1 MSLHALANDMASK
14 GRHGDSMLVHMAPNE
29 VAGLHALALHH
40 GEKLT
45 INPET
50 GLPEAFKLK
59 SLLPLV
65 LGAALGP
72 AGLGLSSMMAAG
84 VVGAGY
90 GLAKGSLKEGL
101 MAGLGAYGGAG
112 LASSLASAGVSEAAA
127 QEAFKQQAATP
138 ALEGASAAENF
149 LSTPSAQATATGPT
163 TTMADATGSATPVA
177 EVTIDPVQ
185 TATQLP
191 AQGAPATLDPGSLS
205 TAAYA
210 PPTGLEALSKGAE
223 SIYDK
228 GTFGDFAKANKK
240 FLYAAGTSALMS
252 PENEEDMPETKRDP
266 GYIRPARYDWRTGK
280 YEYFDPVK
288 ASEWGTRSVSEY
300 TNPNDPNA
308 RKPIGAK
315 AGGLMALANG
325 GAVAF
330 EDGGFVVGGGGP
342 MSDAERQRYID
353 IKAAEDK
360 AAAEKLAAYKP
371 SDPILAPMLEKGV
384 KGMLHGETDEQ
395 AYNRIKQMDM
405 DRTERRAA
413 RDAFRATM
421 GPDDFRIAEGGNGPV
436 TYTTPPPGTTP
447 GPTTPGPTTPTNP
460 PPPVPTTPT
469 IAQAT
474 TGGSR
479 KAYEYL
485 SGQGAY
491 PVNPYLPEG
500 TPIAKPYWESV
511 GMTDPYKGPKIAD
524 ELTNPNST
532 PKTAPPAGQKWVWNP
547 TDRKWVTEAIVTP
560 NTPVVEQTKNGGAI
574 RMAQGG
580 MPGYALGGLGS
591 LGDYS
596 DGGRLLRGPGDGVSD
611 SIPATIGGKRPA
623 RLADGEFVVPAR
635 IVSELGNGST
645 EAGSRKLYAMMDRV
659 QRARG
664 GTTGKGKVAKN
675 SRADKYLPA

>member
-1 MSLHALANDMASK
+1 MSLHALANDMAAK

-72 AGLGLSSMMAAG
+72 AGLGLSATMSAG
-84 VVGAGY
+84 IVGAGY

-101 MAGLGAYGGAG
+101 LAGLGAYGGAG
-112 LASSLASAGVSEAAA
+112 LAASLGAAGVNEAAA
-127 QEAFKQQAATP
+127 QELAAQQAASP
-138 ALEGASAAENF
+138 AVEGASAAENF

-185 TATQLP
+185 TTTQLP
-191 AQGAPATLDPGSLS
+191 AQGAPATIDPGSLS
-205 TAAYA
+205 TAGYT
-210 PPTGLEALSKGAE
+210 PPTGLDALSKGAE
-223 SIYDK
+223 SIYDQGK
-228 GTFGDFAKANKK
+228 IGEFAKANKK
-240 FLYAAGTSALMS
+240 FLYAAGSSALLS

-280 YEYFDPVK
+280 YQYFDPVK
-288 ASEWGTRSVSEY
+288 SDEWGTRNLSEY
-300 TNPNDPNA
+300 TNANDPGA
-308 RKPIGAK
+308 RTPIGAK

-330 EDGGFVVGGGGP
+330 EDGGFVTGGGRTSP
-342 MSDAERQRYID
+342 EEIQRLTE
-353 IKAAEDK
+353 IKAAQDK

-384 KGMLHGETDEQ
+384 KGMLFGETDEQ

-405 DRTERRAA
+405 ERTERRAN
-413 RDAFRATM
+413 RDALRAQM
-421 GPDDFRIAEGGNGPV
+421 GPDDVAIDGVISRTTSGDGGG
-436 TYTTPPPGTTP
+436 GTTP
-447 GPTTPGPTTPTNP
+447 QPGGPTNP
-460 PPPVPTTPT
+460 QPPVPTTPS
-469 IAQAT
+469 IASST

-485 SGQGAY
+485 SGEGDY
-491 PVNPYLPEG
+491 PVNPYLPTG

-511 GMTDPYKGPKIAD
+511 GMTDPYKGPKVID
-524 ELTNPNST
+524 ELKNPNTT

-547 TDRKWVTEAIVTP
+547 TDRKWVTEAIVTAP
-560 NTPVVEQTKNGGAI
+560 PPTTNDGGTGGAKNGGI
-574 RMAQGG
+574 MRMAQGG
-580 MPGYALGGLGS
+580 TPGYALGGLGS
-591 LGDYS
+591 LGGYS